1 VGVAR
6 ALRALGRPG
15 EAVPLLEHA
24 VAWAQAAGHP
34 DRGFH
39 EELAAAY
46 ADVGR
51 SEEAAEQKRLSRL
64 AGPGPFAA
72 WQSRPRPPR
81 SDPGS

>member
-1 VGVAR
+1 M
-6 ALRALGRPG
+6 
-15 EAVPLLEHA
+15 
-24 VAWAQAAGHP
+24 AQAAGHP

-46 ADVGR
+46 ADLGT
-51 SEEAAEQKRLSRL
+51 AEDAPEQERLSKL
-64 AGPGPFAA
+64 AGPGQFVL